1 MGSEKH
7 CNGFRRIGRKRRH
20 GRFPWGTAAGFHRNG
35 MTRGRRAQVKCWNG
49 AYFRHGIRAIEDAAF
64 PVMPWLETAEYRR
77 ALKRNGSPT
86 NDGGMEVVRSEELP
100 GGKGW
105 VSRCRSGW
113 ARTRS
118 NKNKT
123 A

>member
-49 AYFRHGIRAIEDAAF
+49 AYFRHGIRDIEDAAF
-64 PVMPWLETAEYRR
+64 PVMLWLGNADFRW
-77 ALKRNGSPT
+77 ALKRHGRQTSV
-86 NDGGMEVVRSEELP
+86 GWMEVVRSEESRV
-100 GGKGW
+100 GKGCVW
-105 VSRCRSGW
+105 
-113 ARTRS
+113 T
-118 NKNKT
+118 
-123 A
+123 